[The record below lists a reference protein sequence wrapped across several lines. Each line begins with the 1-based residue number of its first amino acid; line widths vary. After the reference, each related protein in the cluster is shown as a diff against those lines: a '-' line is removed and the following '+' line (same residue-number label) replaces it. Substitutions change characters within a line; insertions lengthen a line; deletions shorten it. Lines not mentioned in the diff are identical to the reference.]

1 MWTPILL
8 KYLRICLQPS
18 LTSSPTHSLTTLAND
33 ILLIPEVAR
42 SHPPKG
48 FCIWCSLTWNSLS
61 LNSLPVISPNSLCLA
76 LNLSNYL
83 DFLYHITIFGY
94 PPALIIWYS
103 LLVYLLINFLP
114 FTIRMKAPDHGESY
128 LSFNHFITRAYKTA
142 WHLKRN
148 SMFLNKK
155 YNNSDFRSSLM
166 WKKASILPKVY
177 LNISDCFR
185 LCSWKFT
192 VNMKYLLFLPKQT
205 RFKWLSFYVGLD
217 CCS

>member
-1 MWTPILL
+1 MWTSILL

-18 LTSSPTHSLTTLAND
+18 LTSSATHSLTTLAND
-33 ILLIPEVAR
+33 ILLIPKVAR

-48 FCIWCSLTWNSLS
+48 LCIWCSLTWNSLS

-94 PPALIIWYS
+94 LPALTIWYS

-148 SMFLNKK
+148 SMFLKK
-155 YNNSDFRSSLM
+155 NITIVILEVLWCGKRHLYSQKFTLISVTVLDFAHGSSQLI
-166 WKKASILPKVY
+166 WNIYYFY
-177 LNISDCFR
+177 LNRLDLSDYHF
-185 LCSWKFT
+185 
-192 VNMKYLLFLPKQT
+192 M
-205 RFKWLSFYVGLD
+205 
-217 CCS
+217 